1 MGLKYLYKGFYFSKI
16 TDSYADYGAWSESCT
31 GAGGLPSD
39 ESIEL
44 FLENLRSNDIN
55 IVEYNLRV
63 PQLNLKYIFDKY
75 SKSHKEIKEI
85 NYFDYD
91 GFILTHFENE
101 KEFYEILSEIENGKR
116 LILIRF
122 NPKYPLIKFDDN
134 LNKKFYN
141 YIKISLKDL
150 EKDIYI
156 KKYGLGKILI
166 INGSAISDY
175 NLDSWIDIKN
185 SNKPVKNYPN
195 KFLESIVVELK
206 KYDFPYF
213 IVEIISTPPQVW
225 IVNEKFITTIQVE
238 NLGNKAKAINL
249 SLKID
254 NNIEPFSSTDL
265 YFTEIESGEKK
276 KVNFI
281 FVSNRPGLYKNF
293 LSIELSFKYK
303 ERNFIKRIF
312 INCQTNFIEINNAL
326 KENGTT
332 PNLEVLIKKYK
343 SLQGQLK
350 NINDFEKLIM
360 LVDIDASSTITKS
373 RTILEKIINKIFKKN
388 VGDPSN
394 YTLDQKIKK
403 LKDKGIIDNKSV
415 GWINTVRILGNIV
428 IHPGDDIIQASK
440 DDALLIVNILLNIVK
455 EILDKGLF

>member
-1 MGLKYLYKGFYFSKI
+1 
-16 TDSYADYGAWSESCT
+16 
-31 GAGGLPSD
+31 
-39 ESIEL
+39 
-44 FLENLRSNDIN
+44 
-55 IVEYNLRV
+55 
-63 PQLNLKYIFDKY
+63 
-75 SKSHKEIKEI
+75 
-85 NYFDYD
+85 
-91 GFILTHFENE
+91 
-101 KEFYEILSEIENGKR
+101 
-116 LILIRF
+116 
-122 NPKYPLIKFDDN
+122 
-134 LNKKFYN
+134 
-141 YIKISLKDL
+141 
-150 EKDIYI
+150 
-156 KKYGLGKILI
+156 
-166 INGSAISDY
+166 
-175 NLDSWIDIKN
+175 
-185 SNKPVKNYPN
+185 
-195 KFLESIVVELK
+195 
-206 KYDFPYF
+206 
-213 IVEIISTPPQVW
+213 
-225 IVNEKFITTIQVE
+225 
-238 NLGNKAKAINL
+238 L

-265 YFTEIESGEKK
+265 YFTEIELGEKK

-326 KENGTT
+326 KENATT

-373 RTILEKIINKIFKKN
+373 RTILEKIINKIFMKN

-428 IHPGDDIIQASK
+428 IHPGDDIIHASK